1 MSDKAVLSISYL
13 ACIKDPKVLMLLL
26 YLFYLEMWSCL
37 KCPSSSSYKHAISTE
52 ESSFSGFTQTYGFSM
67 VEGMITHSLYYSYWI
82 YTPDSMVIRKI
93 NANNTLEWMAS
104 FSFRPIEKSLF
115 IDSIEQCLY
124 IGSYTNPLNILRL
137 SPSTGALLDAQTL

>member
-1 MSDKAVLSISYL
+1 MLKADLICHSINLVL
-13 ACIKDPKVLMLLL
+13 
-26 YLFYLEMWSCL
+26 
-37 KCPSSSSYKHAISTE
+37 KHVI
-52 ESSFSGFTQTYGFSM
+52 
-67 VEGMITHSLYYSYWI
+67 V